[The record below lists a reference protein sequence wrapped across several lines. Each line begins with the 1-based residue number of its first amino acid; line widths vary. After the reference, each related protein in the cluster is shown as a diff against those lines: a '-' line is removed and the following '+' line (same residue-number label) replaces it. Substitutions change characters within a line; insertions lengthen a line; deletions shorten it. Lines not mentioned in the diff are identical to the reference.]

1 MLGVVVGLRI
11 PDVVQLTGLVAVLIG
26 AAVQYGGVGL
36 LVGGAVVVV
45 IGWAMR
51 AVQLSG
57 GQR

>member
-1 MLGVVVGLRI
+1 MVWRVALRVPDLVQLVGLA
-11 PDVVQLTGLVAVLIG
+11 AVLVG
-26 AAVQYGGVGL
+26 AALQFGGAGL
-36 LVGGAVVVV
+36 LIGGAVVVV